1 MVVGT
6 VWAISGNVG
15 EWYLLTEKEIYL
27 NRLLEGDIIRQ
38 QFPEKQLPGADMT
51 NAPPGLGGEDSGWSL
66 AQASDGTVHVQ
77 ADNISA

>member
-1 MVVGT
+1 MEATCMVVGT

-38 QFPEKQLPGADMT
+38 QE
-51 NAPPGLGGEDSGWSL
+51 GGRL
-66 AQASDGTVHVQ
+66 
-77 ADNISA
+77 